1 MNELECRNE
10 NCEEVVSCEEGV
22 LNVTCS
28 YCCATMG
35 VCVEENQYGIIK
47 RTCTR
52 LVRTIW
58 L

>member
-35 VCVEENQYGIIK
+35 VCVEEK
-47 RTCTR
+47 
-52 LVRTIW
+52 
-58 L
+58 